1 MRKAAEVGQRVLSLL
16 VFSLLGFELGWM
28 RRKPCWG
35 GMLCNEKKFQQ
46 IVQAFRGTRAV
57 LFDKKNKI
65 RMNINYEN
73 PDIKHS

>member
-16 VFSLLGFELGWM
+16 VFSLLGFELGRM

-57 LFDKKNKI
+57 PSDKKKI